1 MCTITKDNALGLDI
15 VGHWIYYYKLNLEEL
30 SMKLH
35 RINLY
40 DNKKQE
46 VL

>member
-1 MCTITKDNALGLDI
+1 MKDNALSLDI
-15 VGHWIYYYKLNLEEL
+15 VGNWLYYYKLNLDEL

-35 RINLY
+35 RINLC
-40 DNKKQE
+40 DNIEQE